1 MDEKEDAGKDA
12 SPWWKSIFQINKKL
26 LPLKIT
32 LFMFSGAGYAVIP
45 YLTIHMKGS
54 VTWVLAQDFRGDKYN
69 IAGYRHQ
76 RPGRGP
82 DLLHHPL
89 LHLPGAAAGG
99 LRG

>member
-1 MDEKEDAGKDA
+1 MDEKEDAAGKDA

-54 VTWVLAQDFRGDKYN
+54 VTELLAQLFRGDKYN
-69 IAGYRHQ
+69 IHYRISASATWTW
-76 RPGRGP
+76 R
-82 DLLHHPL
+82 
-89 LHLPGAAAGG
+89 
-99 LRG
+99 